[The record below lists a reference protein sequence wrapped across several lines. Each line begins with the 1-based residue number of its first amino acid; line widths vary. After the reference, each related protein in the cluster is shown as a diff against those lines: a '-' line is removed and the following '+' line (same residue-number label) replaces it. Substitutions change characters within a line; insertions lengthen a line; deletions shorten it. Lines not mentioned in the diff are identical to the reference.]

1 MGAWNYQVFCND
13 DTCDA
18 MCDIMESEDLYGTLK
33 GFLDETIEASDEY
46 IETDVAGYGLAASAV
61 IDSIINGPAY
71 DILSDSENSQYEEFF
86 KSNEDKKQELD
97 GLRSDAVKV
106 LDIILGEESEMRE
119 LWEENEEL
127 YPLWEKTILK
137 LKERLK

>member
-1 MGAWNYQVFCND
+1 MGAWNYQIFCND

-18 MCDIMESEDLYGTLK
+18 MCDIMDSEDLCATLQE
-33 GFLDETIEASDEY
+33 FLNGAIEASDDY
-46 IETDVAGYGLAASAV
+46 IETDVAGYGLAACAV
-61 IDSIINGPAY
+61 IDSIINDPAY
-71 DILSDSENSQYEEFF
+71 DILSDSDDSQYEEFF
-86 KSNEDKKQELD
+86 EKHKDKKQELD
-97 GLRSDAVKV
+97 VLRSAAVKV

-127 YPLWEKTILK
+127 YPLWENTILK

>member
-1 MGAWNYQVFCND
+1 MGAWNYQIFCND

-33 GFLDETIEASDEY
+33 SFLDEAIEASDEY
-46 IETDVAGYGLAASAV
+46 IEVDVAGFGLVASAV
-61 IDSIINGPAY
+61 IDSIINEPAY
-71 DILSDSENSQYEEFF
+71 DILFESESSEYSEFF
-86 KSNEDKKQELD
+86 KKHEDKKKELD
-97 GLRSDAVKV
+97 ALRSDAVKV

-127 YPLWEKTILK
+127 YPLWKNTILK